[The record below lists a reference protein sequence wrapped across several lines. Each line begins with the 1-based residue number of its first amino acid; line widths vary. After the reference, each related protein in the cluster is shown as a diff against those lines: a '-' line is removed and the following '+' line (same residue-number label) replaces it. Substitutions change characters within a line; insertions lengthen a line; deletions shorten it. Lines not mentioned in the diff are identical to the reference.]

1 MCAELKASIL
11 GLITL
16 HQIVLQMVVQ
26 ELPANSTVRDLV
38 SRKMLDV
45 DSLLVNAS
53 SSSWEEPTVK
63 VNHQLVDNLE
73 QKLKMGDFVE
83 VLNIPGSTITESS
96 PVHLS
101 AEERIAIEF
110 QREQLKRL
118 YLEGG
123 KRTKE
128 LRTTSAGLA
137 RELVAENNVYL
148 EMRY

>member
-1 MCAELKASIL
+1 MCAELKASIR

-128 LRTTSAGLA
+128 LRTTSTGLA

>member
-1 MCAELKASIL
+1 VSIL
-11 GLITL
+11 GLLTL

-38 SRKMLDV
+38 STKMLDV

-83 VLNIPGSTITESS
+83 VLKIPGSIITESS
-96 PVHLS
+96 PVYLS

-123 KRTKE
+123 NHTKE
-128 LRTTSAGLA
+128 LRTASAGLA

>member
-1 MCAELKASIL
+1 
-11 GLITL
+11 
-16 HQIVLQMVVQ
+16 MVVQ

-45 DSLLVNAS
+45 DSSLVNAS

-83 VLNIPGSTITESS
+83 VMKIPGTIISESS

-123 KRTKE
+123 NRTKE
-128 LRTTSAGLA
+128 LRTASAGLG
-137 RELVAENNVYL
+137 RELVAEKNVYL